1 MFTMKRKTLKSLS
14 IAVLSLGLCAYLP
27 DPVYIDPN
35 DFDSDYIN
43 VDTPLSPISI
53 KDGDSFL
60 YNTTITNRLI
70 FEFDPNQSAPEI
82 STVSYTFDNF
92 TLQTYPQDDWAM
104 EFRNLSSDKTLN
116 IKFIVNGSN
125 TITSGNSALSPI
137 YLTSEGGDMNVI
149 FTLPNC
155 SCDQYSDI
163 TIGTASQSS
172 QDIQVIERN
181 NCVGTDTLLN
191 CRCNP
196 GDNERFMSDIKP
208 NPNVFFNIY
217 GYVHDYTEANLEESE
232 CEEPTCTESGKN
244 VYMCPRCSSYVTETV
259 PALGHDTYLNMED
272 TIEATCTE
280 GGVNWYTCSRCDYY
294 YTEDTD
300 PLGHE
305 WILDSE
311 ISPATCGGAGTG
323 SYICELCG
331 ATKTDTISNEGID
344 HTWGDWVTVTEPDC
358 SIEKDGL
365 KRHTCTVCGA
375 TEEETIYFE
384 HSWVERTLVE
394 GTCLTEG
401 KFAFVCSVCGYY
413 DEEEVEN
420 TGYVPDNHEGTQ
432 IMIIDVEPTETTT
445 GSAHYEWSCCGER
458 VLNQQGQPLTVTL
471 CKTNEHIWDLT
482 RVLEEATCSHPGR
495 GFYTCMECGMTKEQ
509 EIVVEHTWTDWETVR
524 EPDCGTKT
532 NGLEKRTCLVCGEV
546 ETNEIEYEHMWHE
559 TTITEATCI
568 TEGSWGMVCA
578 ICGYYDPREV
588 ETTGYNPD
596 NHEGTE
602 VLVIDREPTAT
613 REGLGHYE
621 WSCCHENILNQDETL
636 LTVTLCKTNEHE
648 WWIEEIIEQGT
659 CTEAGVALYK
669 CGVCGMTK
677 RDAVSGHLW
686 NETRFTEP
694 TCITKGSWGMQCEIC
709 GAIDP
714 EQVFYEDYDPDNH
727 EGVKK
732 LVVDVAPTTNSE
744 GRGHYEWSCCGAKV
758 LNDNGAIATVSIP
771 KLTEDTSKNVLS
783 DIIIGTDQSGSK
795 PSGSTQA
802 SEALE
807 SANNNTLLEIANAAS
822 KAFEAVANEQ
832 NITEEKKAEYVES
845 VQAATESAVIAG
857 SKLDNSK
864 EEATSITI
872 NLPER
877 ALPNFEQILRTFY
890 SIQYETILGKSRRQ
904 NAPGGV
910 TITGNIDYELEAAK
924 YRAAVDCINTT
935 VDHMA
940 GAAGMIRECSNE
952 KISTLVNDYVE
963 QIGVRSFRDFDKEKA
978 DLEFAAKA
986 YEAILINMQTQTIA
1000 NLNESYEQLA
1010 KSAEGTALDELKE
1023 EYESQLAACKDI
1035 GQFEWLVIEIMRQ
1048 KYNSFF
1054 SDQYLKDAIT
1064 YDEYRAK
1071 VIPDGEANLTAFKKI
1086 YTDIF
1091 YKWALGDDAI
1101 SYGYTED
1108 YGITLQELTDAT
1120 ISSVVLREKK
1130 VEISNTPTTAEVTV
1144 AVVFGTLSL
1153 LTAGALITLEVLKKK
1168 KGVVSA

>member
-1 MFTMKRKTLKSLS
+1 M
-14 IAVLSLGLCAYLP
+14 P

-43 VDTPLSPISI
+43 VDTPLQAISI

-70 FEFDPNQSAPEI
+70 FEFDPSSNDPEI
-82 STVSYTFDNF
+82 SNVSFTFDDF
-92 TLQTYPQDDWAM
+92 TLQTYAQDDWAM

-116 IKFIVNGSN
+116 ITFIVNGNN

-137 YLTSEGGDMNVI
+137 YLTSEGGTINI
-149 FTLPNC
+149 NFTLPNN
-155 SCDQYSDI
+155 SCDQSSYL
-163 TIGTASQSS
+163 TIGVASTATQ
-172 QDIQVIERN
+172 QIFAIERN
-181 NCVGTDTLLN
+181 NCPGVNKLLN
-191 CRCNP
+191 CSAQP
-196 GDNERFMSDIKP
+196 G
-208 NPNVFFNIY
+208 NVDEFLNVQLTTSEMYMFY
-217 GYVHDYTEANLEESE
+217 GNLHDYTEANLEESE

-244 VYMCPRCSSYVTETV
+244 VYTCPRCGNRVEV
-259 PALGHDTYLNMED
+259 EVEPLGHDTYLNMED
-272 TIEATCTE
+272 TVEATCTE
-280 GGVNWYTCSRCDYY
+280 GGLNWYTCSRCDYY

-311 ISPATCGGAGTG
+311 ITPATCGGTGTG
-323 SYICELCG
+323 NYICELCG
-331 ATKTDTISNEGID
+331 STKVDTISNEGMD
-344 HTWGDWVTVTEPDC
+344 HSWGDWVTITEPDC

-413 DEEEVEN
+413 DEEEIEN

-432 IMIIDVEPTETTT
+432 VMVIDVEPTETTT

-458 VLNQQGQPLTVTL
+458 VLNQQGQPVTVTL

-482 RVLEEATCSHPGR
+482 QTLEEATCSHPGR

-509 EIVVEHTWTDWETVR
+509 EIIVEHTWSDWEVVT
-524 EPDCGTKT
+524 EANCGTKT
-532 NGLEKRTCLVCGEV
+532 NGVEKRTCLVCGEV
-546 ETNEIEYEHMWHE
+546 ETNEIEYEHMWRE

-578 ICGYYDPREV
+578 QCGYYDPREV
-588 ETTGYNPD
+588 ETTGYDPE

-621 WSCCHENILNQDETL
+621 WSCCHENVLNQDETL

-648 WWIEEIIEQGT
+648 WWIEDIIEQGT
-659 CTEAGVALYK
+659 CTEPGVALYK

-714 EQVFYEDYDPDNH
+714 DQVFYEDYDPENH

-732 LVVDVAPTTNSE
+732 LVVDVAATTETE

-758 LNDNGAIATVSIP
+758 LDSDGGLITTVIP
-771 KLTEDTSKNVLS
+771 KLTKDSSK
-783 DIIIGTDQSGSK
+783 DILTDIVVGTTQSGE
-795 PSGSTQA
+795 TADNAVAEEALDNA
-802 SEALE
+802 SED
-807 SANNNTLLEIANAAS
+807 TLLEIAVVVNQ
-822 KAFEAVANEQ
+822 AFDTVANLG
-832 NITEEKKAEYVES
+832 NNTTEEEKQTYVENI
-845 VQAATESAVIAG
+845 QAATESAVIAG
-857 SKLDNSK
+857 SKLDNSSK
-864 EEATSITI
+864 EAASITI

-877 ALPNFEQILRTFY
+877 ALPNFEQILKNFY
-890 SIQYETILGKSRRQ
+890 SIQYNTILGRNTRKQ
-904 NAPGGV
+904 NAPTNGV
-910 TITGNIDYELEAAK
+910 TITGQIDYELEAAK

-940 GAAGMIRECSNE
+940 GAAGMIRVCSNE
-952 KISTLVNDYVE
+952 KISTLVNDYIE

-986 YEAILINMQTQTIA
+986 YEAILIKMQTQTIA

-1010 KSAEGTALDELKE
+1010 KNAEGTALDELKE
-1023 EYESQLAACKDI
+1023 EYEAQLAACKDI

-1048 KYNSFF
+1048 KYNSYF
-1054 SDQYLKDAIT
+1054 SDQYLKDVIT
-1064 YDEYRAK
+1064 YEEYRAK
-1071 VIPDGEANLTAFKKI
+1071 VIPEGEANLAAFKKI

-1130 VEISNTPTTAEVTV
+1130 VEISNTPTTGEVTV

-1168 KGVVSA
+1168 KGVVTA